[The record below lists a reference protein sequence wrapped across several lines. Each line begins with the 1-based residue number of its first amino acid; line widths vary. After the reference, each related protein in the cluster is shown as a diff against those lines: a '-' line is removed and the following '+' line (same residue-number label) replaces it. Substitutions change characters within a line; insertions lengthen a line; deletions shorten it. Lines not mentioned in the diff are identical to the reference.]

1 MDPQTPRFASEDEEA
16 AWALS
21 LLREGDRAQKIDARD
36 RLASIFERRDLLD
49 AAVECLESNIRDGVR
64 DPRVYQRLAGIYR
77 RQGHPAL
84 ADEALDEAR
93 SLEQRRHAER
103 PVVPRIDDLSDDSD
117 DEGHPLEAPTRP
129 LPAAPTRPGQP
140 GGPGRTLPDADWVRG
155 PGAERPVAEPPVA
168 DARPWY
174 ASPAVVTVAIL
185 LCGPFGIALLW
196 LQTRYPRRTK
206 WTVTGAWL
214 GLNALAAFAGW
225 TVLQSMLEPMVAA
238 VQARSTPA
246 VPAIGTP
253 ALPAPGGL
261 PFGTPSP
268 SPSPAGV
275 ALSPA
280 LSPLPLPSPGVPGAP
295 GAVGQPSPP
304 AVGGA
309 ERVRVV
315 NTGGQ
320 GASMRG
326 RPSSSATRIKV
337 LIHGTGLDV
346 VGADQQ
352 AEGRGWRNV
361 RDSMGATGWIA
372 AEFLERAS

>member
-1 MDPQTPRFASEDEEA
+1 MDRQAPRFATEDEEA
-16 AWALS
+16 AWALG
-21 LLREGDRAQKIDARD
+21 LLREGDRDQKIDARD
-36 RLASIFERRDLLD
+36 RLAYIFERRDLLD

-77 RQGHPAL
+77 RQGHPEL

-93 SLEQRRHAER
+93 VLEQRREHR
-103 PVVPRIDDLSDDSD
+103 PVVPRIDELSDEED
-117 DEGHPLEAPTRP
+117 DAGHPLEAPTRP
-129 LPAAPTRPGQP
+129 LPAAGPAA
-140 GGPGRTLPDADWVRG
+140 PGRSAVVDRFQAPI
-155 PGAERPVAEPPVA
+155 GAPPVAEPANAEP
-168 DARPWY
+168 RPWY

-196 LQTRYPRRTK
+196 LQTRYPPRTK

-214 GLNALAAFAGW
+214 GLTALATFAGW

-238 VQARSTPA
+238 VQSRSTPA

-253 ALPAPGGL
+253 AVPAPGGL
-261 PFGTPSP
+261 PFGSPSP

-275 ALSPA
+275 TVS
-280 LSPLPLPSPGVPGAP
+280 PLPSPSPAP
-295 GAVGQPSPP
+295 GTVGQPP
-304 AVGGA
+304 AGVTG

-320 GASMRG
+320 GASMRE
-326 RPSSSATRIKV
+326 RPSGTATRIKV
-337 LIHGTGLDV
+337 VIDGTVLDV
-346 VGADQQ
+346 IGPDQQ
-352 AEGRGWRNV
+352 AEQRGWRNV
-361 RDSMGATGWIA
+361 RDSTGATGWIA